1 MFSRA
6 GRHELAPLTI
16 VPISAFRLAFSL
28 APAVAK
34 RPAPALVVA
43 HPRVRFTP
51 VQLSFPAMT
60 FVAIQ
65 ERFVALKNNKLF
77 ETFVITVIIVSAL
90 VIGASTYD
98 FRPGVLKVFAVLDV
112 AVTLFFLAEIIVRML
127 ADGSLRRFFSQGWNL
142 FDFVIVV
149 ASLIPVEESQM
160 ALLGRLLRIFRVL
173 RLVSIIPELRV
184 LLNAFVSAIPR
195 MGYVSLLM
203 FIIFYIYAAVGSIM
217 FHAINEVLWGNISI
231 AMLTLFRV
239 ATFEDW
245 TDVMYETM
253 AVYPLSWAYYLTFIF
268 VVAFIFLNMMIG
280 IVLETLQKEHERMDR
295 LTGEGEA
302 GEVHWIREH
311 TEAMEQRLARI
322 EALLERRVSAD
333 GKAGMD

>member
-1 MFSRA
+1 VPTQCRA
-6 GRHELAPLTI
+6 SAEPFKGHFQQVYLPLA
-16 VPISAFRLAFSL
+16 
-28 APAVAK
+28 
-34 RPAPALVVA
+34 
-43 HPRVRFTP
+43 
-51 VQLSFPAMT
+51 AMT
-60 FVAIQ
+60 FDAIQ
-65 ERFVALKNNKLF
+65 ARFAALKNNKLF

-98 FRPGVLKVFAVLDV
+98 FRPGVLQLFAVLDV
-112 AVTLFFLAEIIVRML
+112 AVTLFFLAEIVVRML
-127 ADGSLRRFFSQGWNL
+127 ADGSLRRFFSQGWNV

-149 ASLIPVEESQM
+149 ASLVPVEESQM

-203 FIIFYIYAAVGSIM
+203 FIIFYIYAAVGSII
-217 FHAINEVLWGNISI
+217 FHAINEVLWGNISV

-253 AVYPLSWAYYLTFIF
+253 AVYPFSWIYYLTFIF

-280 IVLETLQKEHERMDR
+280 IVLETLQKEHERMDQ

-322 EALLERRVSAD
+322 EALLERQVAGVVPSVVRDAAQGDAEDSA
-333 GKAGMD
+333 AR